1 MGRLDGCRTLV
12 VGASRG
18 LGRGIAA
25 GLDREGAAVA
35 VAGRSV
41 ELLESLAAQCG
52 DRPVVVPG
60 DARDPEQCEQLVAR
74 TVDALGGLDAL
85 VYTPGTTAVTRLADA
100 EPEHWRS
107 VFETNVFAAGQVTA
121 AAIPHLEASRG
132 TAIFLS
138 SVSAHVTPPWIGM
151 GLYAASKVA
160 LEKTVEVWKLE
171 HPDVRFT
178 TIVIGS
184 TAGGEFFQT
193 ALIPDEAA
201 LARFQTEWFA
211 RGYLAEEQ
219 LQPEDQAKAV
229 IDVLTSTAQMD
240 VVWVR
245 PRRLM
250 QLPTRRDA
258 EDDR

>member
-1 MGRLDGCRTLV
+1 MGRLEGQRILV
-12 VGASRG
+12 VGASKG
-18 LGRGIAA
+18 IGRGIAR
-25 GLDREGAAVA
+25 GLDREGASVA

-41 ELLESLAAQCG
+41 ELLDSLAGECSGRTFVVAGDVRDQC
-52 DRPVVVPG
+52 D
-60 DARDPEQCEQLVAR
+60 DLMAR
-74 TVDALGGLDAL
+74 TVQRFGGLDAL

-100 EPEHWRS
+100 EPEHWRT
-107 VFETNVFAAGQVTA
+107 VFELNVFAANHITA

-138 SVSAHVTPPWIGM
+138 SVSAHVTPPWVGM

-171 HPDVRFT
+171 HADVRFT

-184 TAGGEFFQT
+184 TAGGEFFSD
-193 ALIPDEAA
+193 AIIPDAAA
-201 LARFQTEWFA
+201 LATFQAEWAA
-211 RGYLAEEQ
+211 RGYLAEQQ

-229 IDVLTSTAQMD
+229 IDVLTSDAQID
-240 VVWVR
+240 VMWSR

-250 QLPTRRDA
+250 QLPPRD
-258 EDDR
+258 DG